1 MRWRMSYGTLKFI
14 FWGLLCLPIFVAG
27 FSIFESL
34 LSETLQVEKNFKRK
48 KTRAQIRKEAEEK
61 AARQAAIEAE
71 RQRRKQFDE
80 EYKRTHGI

>member
-1 MRWRMSYGTLKFI
+1 MEGAMSYDTLKFI

-34 LSETLQVEKNFKRK
+34 LSETLQVEKHFKRK
-48 KTRAQIRKEAEEK
+48 KSKAQLKQEAEEK
-61 AARQAAIEAE
+61 AARLAAIEAE

-80 EYKRTHGI
+80 DYKRKRGI